1 MYVGNSISM
10 KRYSWKK
17 RIDINQKS
25 FAFTHRYDEDKFY
38 KEKNYSKT
46 NIFLTKI
53 NNRLIL
59 SSLFFTAVFLVIVI
73 KIIELNLFND
83 HQQSIFNKSYTDAR
97 GNILDRNENPLTAN
111 LRLADIGVFPKQIY
125 DKDKFVKNVKT
136 IFPEISEDRL
146 LQRVNGDSHFWIKR
160 NVSNQYLQKVY
171 DMGETGIA
179 ITPTYLR
186 KYPHDELVSHILG
199 DVDIDNIG
207 IAGIEKSFNQRL
219 SKNEFISSIDIE
231 IQYAV
236 RDELLRGIK
245 KYKALGASGILMDIN
260 NGEIISMVSLP
271 DFNPNQ
277 PVEDIQSQGKYFNK
291 NTLGIYEFGSVMKTF
306 TAAIGLEENI
316 FNLNSMY
323 SIPKRIKVGKNRVE
337 DVHAPCN
344 ESKCSVKEIFVHSSN
359 VGTIQM
365 IRDIGTNLQQIYL
378 DRLGLFNKIDLNL
391 PELAVPQQPDPWRSV
406 NTDSISYGYGLSIS
420 PLHLTVATASIL
432 NGGYLVRPTLEKKT
446 KHNKESLDQIFSTK
460 TSDEMKYLFNQV
472 VLEGSAKEAF
482 KNSANKSI
490 VGGKTGTA
498 RTIRDGVYSRDHK
511 MTSFISVFPIHE
523 PQYIL
528 LTVIDRPRGVE
539 EDFYWTNAG
548 WNAAKVGKLIIDR
561 IGPILAINNE
571 YKLNN
576 NNLLINTSLQ

>member
-1 MYVGNSISM
+1 M
-10 KRYSWKK
+10 KRYSGKK

-59 SSLFFTAVFLVIVI
+59 SSLFFTAIFLVVAI

-83 HQQSIFNKSYTDAR
+83 HQQSIFNKSYTDVR
-97 GNILDRNENPLTAN
+97 GNILDRNKNPLTAN

-125 DKDKFVKNVKT
+125 DKDKFIKSVKT

-160 NVSNQYLQKVY
+160 NVSNHYLQKVY
-171 DMGETGIA
+171 DIGETGIA

-186 KYPHDELVSHILG
+186 KYPHDELVSHVLG
-199 DVDIDNIG
+199 DVDIDNTG

-219 SKNEFISSIDIE
+219 SKGEFISSIDIE

-236 RDELLRGIK
+236 RDELLRGIN

-277 PVEDIQSQGKYFNK
+277 PVEDIQNQGKYFNK

-432 NGGYLVRPTLEKKT
+432 NGGYLVKPTLEKKT

-561 IGPILAINNE
+561 IGPILAINNK

>member
-1 MYVGNSISM
+1 M
-10 KRYSWKK
+10 KRYSGKK

-38 KEKNYSKT
+38 TEKNHSNT

-59 SSLFFTAVFLVIVI
+59 SSLFFTAIFLVVAI

-561 IGPILAINNE
+561 IGPILAINNK

>member
-1 MYVGNSISM
+1 M
-10 KRYSWKK
+10 KRYSGKK

-38 KEKNYSKT
+38 TEKNHSNT

-59 SSLFFTAVFLVIVI
+59 SSLFFTAIFLVVAI

-97 GNILDRNENPLTAN
+97 GNILDRNDNPLTAN

>member
-1 MYVGNSISM
+1 M
-10 KRYSWKK
+10 KRYSGKK

-38 KEKNYSKT
+38 TEKNHSNT
-46 NIFLTKI
+46 NLFLTKI

-59 SSLFFTAVFLVIVI
+59 SSLFFTAIFLVVAI

-97 GNILDRNENPLTAN
+97 GNILDRNDNPLTAN

>member
-1 MYVGNSISM
+1 M
-10 KRYSWKK
+10 KRYSGKK

-38 KEKNYSKT
+38 TEKNHSNT

-59 SSLFFTAVFLVIVI
+59 SSLFFTAIFLVVAI

-97 GNILDRNENPLTAN
+97 GNILDRNDNPLTAN

-160 NVSNQYLQKVY
+160 NVSNHYLQKVY

-277 PVEDIQSQGKYFNK
+277 PVEDIQSQDKYFNK

-432 NGGYLVRPTLEKKT
+432 NGGYLVRPTLEKKA

>member
-1 MYVGNSISM
+1 M
-10 KRYSWKK
+10 KRYSGKK

-38 KEKNYSKT
+38 TEKNHSNT

-59 SSLFFTAVFLVIVI
+59 SSLFFTAIFLVVAI

-97 GNILDRNENPLTAN
+97 GNILDRNDNPLTAN

-125 DKDKFVKNVKT
+125 DKDKFIKNVKT

-571 YKLNN
+571 YELNN

>member
-1 MYVGNSISM
+1 M
-10 KRYSWKK
+10 KRYSGKK

-38 KEKNYSKT
+38 TEKNHSKT

-59 SSLFFTAVFLVIVI
+59 SSLFFTAIFLVVAI

-97 GNILDRNENPLTAN
+97 GNILDRNDNPLTAN

-125 DKDKFVKNVKT
+125 DKDKFIKSVKT

-160 NVSNQYLQKVY
+160 NVSNHYLQKVY

-571 YKLNN
+571 YELNN

>member
-1 MYVGNSISM
+1 
-10 KRYSWKK
+10 
-17 RIDINQKS
+17 
-25 FAFTHRYDEDKFY
+25 
-38 KEKNYSKT
+38 
-46 NIFLTKI
+46 
-53 NNRLIL
+53 
-59 SSLFFTAVFLVIVI
+59 
-73 KIIELNLFND
+73 
-83 HQQSIFNKSYTDAR
+83 
-97 GNILDRNENPLTAN
+97 
-111 LRLADIGVFPKQIY
+111 
-125 DKDKFVKNVKT
+125 
-136 IFPEISEDRL
+136 
-146 LQRVNGDSHFWIKR
+146 
-160 NVSNQYLQKVY
+160 
-171 DMGETGIA
+171 
-179 ITPTYLR
+179 
-186 KYPHDELVSHILG
+186 
-199 DVDIDNIG
+199 
-207 IAGIEKSFNQRL
+207 
-219 SKNEFISSIDIE
+219 
-231 IQYAV
+231 
-236 RDELLRGIK
+236 
-245 KYKALGASGILMDIN
+245 
-260 NGEIISMVSLP
+260 
-271 DFNPNQ
+271 
-277 PVEDIQSQGKYFNK
+277 
-291 NTLGIYEFGSVMKTF
+291 
-306 TAAIGLEENI
+306 
-316 FNLNSMY
+316 
-323 SIPKRIKVGKNRVE
+323 
-337 DVHAPCN
+337 
-344 ESKCSVKEIFVHSSN
+344 
-359 VGTIQM
+359 M

-432 NGGYLVRPTLEKKT
+432 NGGYLVKPTLEKKT

-571 YKLNN
+571 YELNN

>member
-1 MYVGNSISM
+1 M
-10 KRYSWKK
+10 KRYSGKK

-38 KEKNYSKT
+38 TEKNHSNT

-59 SSLFFTAVFLVIVI
+59 SSLFFTAIFLVVAI

-97 GNILDRNENPLTAN
+97 GNILDRNDNPLTAN

-432 NGGYLVRPTLEKKT
+432 NGGYLVKPTLEKKT

-571 YKLNN
+571 YELNN

>member
-1 MYVGNSISM
+1 M
-10 KRYSWKK
+10 KRYSGKK

-38 KEKNYSKT
+38 TEKNHSNT

-59 SSLFFTAVFLVIVI
+59 SSLFFTAIFLVVAI

-83 HQQSIFNKSYTDAR
+83 HQQSIFNKSYTDVR
-97 GNILDRNENPLTAN
+97 GNILDRNDNPLTAN

-277 PVEDIQSQGKYFNK
+277 PVEDIQSQDKYFNK

-571 YKLNN
+571 YELNN

>member
-1 MYVGNSISM
+1 M
-10 KRYSWKK
+10 KRYSGKK

-59 SSLFFTAVFLVIVI
+59 SSLFFTAIFLVVAI

-125 DKDKFVKNVKT
+125 DKDKFIKSVKT

-160 NVSNQYLQKVY
+160 NVSNHYLQKVY
-171 DMGETGIA
+171 DIGETGIA

-571 YKLNN
+571 YELNN

>member
-1 MYVGNSISM
+1 M
-10 KRYSWKK
+10 KRYSGKK

-59 SSLFFTAVFLVIVI
+59 SSLFFTAIFLVVAI

-83 HQQSIFNKSYTDAR
+83 YQQSIFNKSYTDAR

-125 DKDKFVKNVKT
+125 DKDKFVKNIKT

-277 PVEDIQSQGKYFNK
+277 PVEDIQNQGKYFNK

-432 NGGYLVRPTLEKKT
+432 NGGYLVKPTLEKKT

-571 YKLNN
+571 YELNN

>member
-1 MYVGNSISM
+1 M
-10 KRYSWKK
+10 KRYSGKK

-38 KEKNYSKT
+38 TEKNHSNT

-59 SSLFFTAVFLVIVI
+59 SSLFFTAIFLVVAI

-97 GNILDRNENPLTAN
+97 GNILDINDNPLTAN
-111 LRLADIGVFPKQIY
+111 LRLADIGVFTKQIY

-146 LQRVNGDSHFWIKR
+146 LQRVNGESHFWIKR
-160 NVSNQYLQKVY
+160 NVSNHYLQKVY

-277 PVEDIQSQGKYFNK
+277 PVEDIQSQDKYFNK

-561 IGPILAINNE
+561 IGPILAINNK

>member
-1 MYVGNSISM
+1 M
-10 KRYSWKK
+10 KRYSGKK

-59 SSLFFTAVFLVIVI
+59 SSLFFTAIFLVVAI

-83 HQQSIFNKSYTDAR
+83 HQQSIFNKSYTDVR

-125 DKDKFVKNVKT
+125 DKDKFIKSVKT
-136 IFPEISEDRL
+136 VFPEISEDRL

-160 NVSNQYLQKVY
+160 NVSNHYLQKVY
-171 DMGETGIA
+171 DIGETGIA

-199 DVDIDNIG
+199 DVDIDNTG

-219 SKNEFISSIDIE
+219 SKGEFISSIDIE

-236 RDELLRGIK
+236 RDELLRGIN

-277 PVEDIQSQGKYFNK
+277 PVEDIQNQGKYFNK

-432 NGGYLVRPTLEKKT
+432 NGGYLVKPTLEKKT

-460 TSDEMKYLFNQV
+460 TSNEMKYLFNQV

-498 RTIRDGVYSRDHK
+498 RTIKDGVYSRDHK

>member
-1 MYVGNSISM
+1 M
-10 KRYSWKK
+10 KRYSGKK

-38 KEKNYSKT
+38 TEKNHSNT

-59 SSLFFTAVFLVIVI
+59 SSLFFTAIFLVVAI

-160 NVSNQYLQKVY
+160 NVSNHYLQKVY

-277 PVEDIQSQGKYFNK
+277 PVEDIQSQDKYFNK

-561 IGPILAINNE
+561 IGPILAINNK

>member
-1 MYVGNSISM
+1 M
-10 KRYSWKK
+10 KRYSGKK

-38 KEKNYSKT
+38 TEKNHSNT

-59 SSLFFTAVFLVIVI
+59 SSLFFTAIFLVVAI

-160 NVSNQYLQKVY
+160 NVSNHYLQKVY

-571 YKLNN
+571 YELNN

>member
-1 MYVGNSISM
+1 M
-10 KRYSWKK
+10 KRYSGKK

-38 KEKNYSKT
+38 TEKNYSNT

-59 SSLFFTAVFLVIVI
+59 SSLFFTAIFLVVAI

-97 GNILDRNENPLTAN
+97 GNILDRNDNPLTAN

-219 SKNEFISSIDIE
+219 SENEFISSIDIE

-277 PVEDIQSQGKYFNK
+277 PVEDIQSQDKYFNK

-571 YKLNN
+571 YELNN

>member
-1 MYVGNSISM
+1 M
-10 KRYSWKK
+10 KRYSGKK

-38 KEKNYSKT
+38 TEKNHSNI

-59 SSLFFTAVFLVIVI
+59 SSLFFTAIFLVVAI

>member
-1 MYVGNSISM
+1 M
-10 KRYSWKK
+10 KRYSGKK

-38 KEKNYSKT
+38 TEKNHSNT

-59 SSLFFTAVFLVIVI
+59 SSLFFTAIFLVVAI

-97 GNILDRNENPLTAN
+97 GNILDRNDNPLTAN

-125 DKDKFVKNVKT
+125 DKDKFVKNVKK

-171 DMGETGIA
+171 DMGETGIV

-277 PVEDIQSQGKYFNK
+277 PVEDIQSQDKYFNK

-432 NGGYLVRPTLEKKT
+432 NGGYLVKPTLEKKT

-561 IGPILAINNE
+561 IGPILAINNK

>member
-1 MYVGNSISM
+1 M
-10 KRYSWKK
+10 KRYSGKK

-38 KEKNYSKT
+38 TEKNHSNT

-59 SSLFFTAVFLVIVI
+59 SSLFFTAIFLVVAI
-73 KIIELNLFND
+73 KIVELNLFND

-97 GNILDRNENPLTAN
+97 GNILDRNDNPLTAN

-125 DKDKFVKNVKT
+125 DKDKFVKNVKK

-171 DMGETGIA
+171 DMGETGIV

-571 YKLNN
+571 YELNN

>member
-1 MYVGNSISM
+1 M
-10 KRYSWKK
+10 KRYSGKK

-38 KEKNYSKT
+38 TEKNHSNT

-59 SSLFFTAVFLVIVI
+59 SSLFFTAIFLVVAI

-97 GNILDRNENPLTAN
+97 GNILDRNDNPLTAN

-186 KYPHDELVSHILG
+186 KYPHDELVSHVLG
-199 DVDIDNIG
+199 DVDIDNTG

-219 SKNEFISSIDIE
+219 SKGEFISSIDIE

-236 RDELLRGIK
+236 RDELLRGIN

-323 SIPKRIKVGKNRVE
+323 SIPKRIKVAKNRVE

-571 YKLNN
+571 YELNN